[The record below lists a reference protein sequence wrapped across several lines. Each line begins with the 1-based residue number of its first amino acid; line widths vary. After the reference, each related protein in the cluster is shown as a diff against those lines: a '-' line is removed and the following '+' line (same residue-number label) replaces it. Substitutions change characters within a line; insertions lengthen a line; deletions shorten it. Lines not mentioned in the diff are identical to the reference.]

1 MPTETLASD
10 IGAKVRAEMG
20 RQRVTMVELSRRTG
34 VARSTLANQINLDTL
49 TVYNLV
55 AIAQALGV
63 KPSTL
68 LIDEVAA

>member
-1 MPTETLASD
+1 MTTETLTSD
-10 IGAKVRAEMG
+10 VGAKVRAEMG